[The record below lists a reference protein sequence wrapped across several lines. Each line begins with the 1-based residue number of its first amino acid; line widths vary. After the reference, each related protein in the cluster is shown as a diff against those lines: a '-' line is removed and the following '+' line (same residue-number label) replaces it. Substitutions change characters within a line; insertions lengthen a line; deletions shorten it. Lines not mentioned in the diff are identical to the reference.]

1 MLLRTTLKTP
11 VGALSLISREHILIA
26 AGFTSQDELLSSIS
40 NQDRQLE
47 SKKVNQIPIISDLVS
62 DYFDGDL
69 RALDGIKVD
78 QEGEKFSQSAW
89 RVMRKISPGKT
100 LTYADLAKRAGSEDA
115 VRAAGSACARNL
127 IALVVPCH
135 RIVKTGGALGN
146 YAYGLKYMSSLL
158 HRRVRGEVH
167 HFVGSGRRRATNLSP
182 ATSVPHSVRR
192 AAALRAV
199 LLTFGAFA
207 LRVMHFVCLQ

>member
-1 MLLRTTLKTP
+1 VLLRTTLKTP

-26 AGFTSQDELLSSIS
+26 AGFTSQDKLLASIS
-40 NQDRQLE
+40 KQERQLE

-89 RVMRKISPGKT
+89 RVMRKVSPGKT
-100 LTYADLAKRAGSEDA
+100 ISYADLAKRAGSDDA

-146 YAYGLKYMSSLL
+146 YAYGLRYKEWLL
-158 HRRVRGEVH
+158 KHEG
-167 HFVGSGRRRATNLSP
+167 
-182 ATSVPHSVRR
+182 
-192 AAALRAV
+192 AL
-199 LLTFGAFA
+199 
-207 LRVMHFVCLQ
+207 

>member
-26 AGFTSQDELLSSIS
+26 AGFTTQDELLCSIS
-40 NQDRQLE
+40 KQDRQLE
-47 SKKVNQIPIISDLVS
+47 SKKVSQIPIISDLVS

-89 RVMRKISPGKT
+89 RVMRKISPGRT

-146 YAYGLKYMSSLL
+146 YAYGLKYKQWLL
-158 HRRVRGEVH
+158 SHEG
-167 HFVGSGRRRATNLSP
+167 
-182 ATSVPHSVRR
+182 
-192 AAALRAV
+192 AL
-199 LLTFGAFA
+199 
-207 LRVMHFVCLQ
+207 